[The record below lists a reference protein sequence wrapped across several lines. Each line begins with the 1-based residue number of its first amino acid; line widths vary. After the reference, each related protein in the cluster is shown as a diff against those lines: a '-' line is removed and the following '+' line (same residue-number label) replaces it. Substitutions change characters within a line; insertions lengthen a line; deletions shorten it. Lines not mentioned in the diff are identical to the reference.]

1 MAYGRFRHIIGVVV
15 WYHPAQKEVEALELY
30 RNDLP
35 QVVVIDNSETNNYT
49 LCAQMPNVRYLSL
62 GENKGIA
69 AALNAGCKEAQKMG
83 AEWVLTM
90 DQDSRWDK
98 HSVPQYIAEAE
109 QYEAFDH
116 VAIFAPFHDCDG
128 HPETHKRP
136 GRFQQLRIIMCSG
149 NLLRL
154 KAWQEVGGF
163 REDFFIDSVDDEIC
177 CHLRQKGWQII
188 RTNEILLTHHLG
200 NGVQIVKIIHHPY
213 TSHAAWRYF
222 YIARN
227 MRWMVQLYPEMRK
240 YYKKYLRKELKRLVL
255 YDWDDKCNK
264 IKNYMRGLRAGCTVP
279 KQTASSL

>member
-279 KQTASSL
+279 